1 MQQMQSKS
9 SVEEDKYD
17 DNMDQ
22 IPSSSSNMNNQIEE
36 QPAQK
41 FDADNMEAFMDFGE
55 RERAA
60 TYYKQM

>member
-1 MQQMQSKS
+1 
-9 SVEEDKYD
+9 
-17 DNMDQ
+17 MDQ

-41 FDADNMEAFMDFGE
+41 FDAENMEDFMDFGE

-60 TYYKQM
+60 TYYK